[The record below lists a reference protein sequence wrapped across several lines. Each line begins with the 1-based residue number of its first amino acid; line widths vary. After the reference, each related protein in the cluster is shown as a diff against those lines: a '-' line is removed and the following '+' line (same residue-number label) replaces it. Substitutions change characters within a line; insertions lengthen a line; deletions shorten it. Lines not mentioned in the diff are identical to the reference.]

1 MGGGQGD
8 WWCGEGVVEKRC
20 DWVEEKGKGEGAGR
34 GRRWL
39 REGHIVCTYCTYVQY
54 VVLMCVLACV
64 CCDVTHR
71 TLP

>member
-1 MGGGQGD
+1 MGGGGGGD

-20 DWVEEKGKGEGAGR
+20 DWVGENWKGEGAGR

-39 REGHIVCTYCTYVQY
+39 REGHIVCAVHGSSVCT
-54 VVLMCVLACV
+54 CV